1 MEDNKTFVN
10 ETDYNALWEYV
21 NKKCNEAEELASA
34 RLDQIEDL
42 EKELAEARRALED
55 SEDYSKRLEARI
67 DNLIGQ
73 VDAYK
78 YAIRCFGAGDAK

>member
-10 ETDYNALWEYV
+10 ETDYKSLWEYT
-21 NKKCNEAEELASA
+21 NKKCNEAEELASE

-42 EKELAEARRALED
+42 EQELAEVRRTLTDAHD
-55 SEDYSKRLEARI
+55 HIRRLEARI

>member
-1 MEDNKTFVN
+1 MEEKKNYVD
-10 ETDYNALWEYV
+10 ETDYKALWEYT

-42 EKELAEARRALED
+42 EKELAEVRRTLTDAND
-55 SEDYSKRLEARI
+55 HIRRLEARI

-78 YAIRCFGAGDAK
+78 YAIRYYMAGDAK